1 MTAPLLPLPA
11 PLRPGERVQPVA
23 ASSAFDTPERLQAG
37 LAVLASWGLHC
48 EQDGSGLARRHWGYL
63 AGRDPQRLQD
73 LVPAIGADGEEPAL
87 LACVRGGW
95 GAARLLE
102 HRPRAQGRWLLGFSD
117 VTSLL
122 FDRVRQGRSGGI
134 HGPMLTTLAA
144 EPDWSRERLRA
155 LLFGEPVA
163 PLQGEAWRGGT
174 AQGPLLVA
182 NLTVATHLLGTPHLP
197 DLDGAILVLEDVGEA
212 PYRLE
217 RMLTHWRLCGAL
229 QRLAGIG
236 FGQFSDCDDSDSD
249 CDNSD
254 DEDNAADNDNAN
266 SINADSIS
274 ADRAEESGADQSR
287 TGGNPAAS
295 GDRRGAARRFSVEQ
309 VLRER
314 TGDLG
319 IPVIGQLPVGHVSG
333 NAALPLGVAARLDG
347 DRGALSLLA

>member
-1 MTAPLLPLPA
+1 MTAPLLSLPA
-11 PLRPGERVQPVA
+11 PLRPGDRVQLVA
-23 ASSAFDTPERLQAG
+23 ASSAVETPERLQAG
-37 LAVLASWGLHC
+37 LAVLASWGLHG
-48 EQDGSGLARRHWGYL
+48 EQDGSALARRHWGYL
-63 AGRDPQRLQD
+63 AGSDQQRLQD
-73 LVPAIGADGEEPAL
+73 LVPAIGADGGDGEEPAL

-102 HRPRAQGRWLLGFSD
+102 HRPRAVGRWLLGFSD

-122 FDRVRQGRSGGI
+122 FDRVRQGRSGAI

-163 PLQGEAWRGGT
+163 PLAGEAWRGGT

-197 DLDGAILVLEDVGEA
+197 DLQGAILVLEDVGEA

-229 QRLAGIG
+229 QQLAGIG
-236 FGQFSDCDDSDSD
+236 FGQFSACEDSACDDSACEDSD
-249 CDNSD
+249 RDGSEAD
-254 DEDNAADNDNAN
+254 DSSLAAPGDG
-266 SINADSIS
+266 SS
-274 ADRAEESGADQSR
+274 AV
-287 TGGNPAAS
+287 
-295 GDRRGAARRFSVEQ
+295 RRFSVEQ

-314 TGDLG
+314 TADLG
-319 IPVIGQLPVGHVSG
+319 IPVLGQLPVGHVSG

-347 DRGALSLLA
+347 DRGRLSLLA